1 MLVCAY
7 FCKNVYAV
15 FVCGGQT
22 QCVNLMALQRAR
34 IEREMMIEEQDQRY
48 RQSLEA
54 DRMKEVKRVEA
65 ERQML
70 QKQENEIVSVKEKRE
85 KCSNTDKL
93 PSKWV

>member
-1 MLVCAY
+1 
-7 FCKNVYAV
+7 
-15 FVCGGQT
+15 
-22 QCVNLMALQRAR
+22 MALQRAR

-85 KCSNTDKL
+85 KYSNTDEL

>member
-1 MLVCAY
+1 
-7 FCKNVYAV
+7 
-15 FVCGGQT
+15 
-22 QCVNLMALQRAR
+22 MALQRAR

>member
-1 MLVCAY
+1 MSVC
-7 FCKNVYAV
+7 VS
-15 FVCGGQT
+15 QI
-22 QCVNLMALQRAR
+22 QCVIVMALQRAR

-70 QKQENEIVSVKEKRE
+70 QKQENEIVSVKGKRE
-85 KCSNTDKL
+85 KCSNMEEL
-93 PSKWV
+93 PSKWA

>member
-1 MLVCAY
+1 
-7 FCKNVYAV
+7 
-15 FVCGGQT
+15 
-22 QCVNLMALQRAR
+22 
-34 IEREMMIEEQDQRY
+34 MMIEEQDQRY

-85 KCSNTDKL
+85 KYSNTDEL

>member
-1 MLVCAY
+1 
-7 FCKNVYAV
+7 
-15 FVCGGQT
+15 
-22 QCVNLMALQRAR
+22 MALQRAR

-70 QKQENEIVSVKEKRE
+70 QKQENEIVSVKGKRE
-85 KCSNTDKL
+85 KCSNTDEL